1 MRNKKGIPWINLGL
15 LLIAAALLL
24 AAYNINEERKAGEST
39 LEASDY
45 LEDLMPTDGSKEGE
59 TAAETEV
66 PDYVLDPDKEMP
78 VKIIDGQ
85 EFIGVLEIPSLKLK
99 LSIMNQWS
107 YPKLKKSPCRYRGS
121 VYKGDLV
128 IAAHNYRT
136 HFGRIKNLSEG
147 DEVIFTD
154 MDGNTFH
161 YEVALLEIL
170 APNAVVEMES
180 SEWDLTLFTCTLGGA
195 SRVTVRCK
203 RTDNEEYFP
212 LALSDSSS
220 TKESEAG

>member
-1 MRNKKGIPWINLGL
+1 M
-15 LLIAAALLL
+15 
-24 AAYNINEERKAGEST
+24 S
-39 LEASDY
+39 
-45 LEDLMPTDGSKEGE
+45 
-59 TAAETEV
+59 
-66 PDYVLDPDKEMP
+66 
-78 VKIIDGQ
+78 
-85 EFIGVLEIPSLKLK
+85 
-99 LSIMNQWS
+99 QWS

-121 VYKGDLV
+121 VYKDDLV

-136 HFGRIKNLSEG
+136 HFGRIKDLSEG

-154 MDGNTFH
+154 IDGNIFY

-203 RTDNEEYFP
+203 RKDNEEYFP
-212 LALSDSSS
+212 PALSDSSS
-220 TKESEAG
+220 TKESEAR